1 MTTEPG
7 SPLVSVIIPV
17 YDMAGFLPAAIESV
31 LGQTLAAELVEVV
44 VVDDGSRDDSAAV
57 AARYAPRVRCVR
69 QSNRGLPGA
78 RNTGVRE
85 SHAPL
90 LQFLD
95 ADDRIMPEKLE
106 ESVAVLGS
114 DASAG
119 LVYSGCTLVDEAG
132 APLPQHGWAHAEGDV
147 LPQLLLG
154 NLIHTHAAVVRRTLL
169 ERAGGFD
176 ETLTSVEDWDL
187 WLRLGLDGARWRCVD
202 RPLAEYRV
210 RDGGM
215 HGNPSRMLANRLRVL
230 EKVFA
235 DPRLPAALR
244 GLRARAFRNAWVVAA
259 CDHYRGG
266 RPDES
271 GAALLQALRLVPDS
285 LADPAV
291 LRQMCRLLLPIGY
304 QRDRVMAARWRP
316 LGHALRRMVG
326 DAFAQPGLEPS
337 LARGAWRARLAA
349 WRVSIRLARRSL
361 TARRRLA
368 QTRS

>member
-1 MTTEPG
+1 VTDA
-7 SPLVSVIIPV
+7 LVSVIIPV

-31 LGQTLAAELVEVV
+31 LAQTLPAHLVEVV
-44 VVDDGSRDDSAAV
+44 VVDDGSHDDSADV

-69 QSNRGLPGA
+69 QANRGLPGA
-78 RNTGVRE
+78 RNTGIRA
-85 SHAPL
+85 SHAPF

-106 ESVAVLGS
+106 ASVAVLGR
-114 DASAG
+114 DEQAG

-132 APLPQHGWAHAEGDV
+132 SPLPQHGWSRVEGDV

-154 NLIHTHAAVVRRTLL
+154 NLIHTHAAVVRRTLV

-202 RPLAEYRV
+202 RALAEYRV
-210 RDGGM
+210 RDTGM
-215 HGNPSRMLANRLRVL
+215 HGNPGRMLENRLRVL

-244 GLRARAFRNAWVVAA
+244 PLDARAFRNAWVVAA
-259 CDHYRGG
+259 CDHYRIG

-271 GAALLQALRLVPDS
+271 AAALLEAMRLVPDT
-285 LADPAV
+285 LADAAM
-291 LRQMCRLLLPIGY
+291 LRQVCRLLLPIGY
-304 QRDRVMAARWRP
+304 QRDGVMAARWRP
-316 LGHALRRMVG
+316 LGSALRRMVG
-326 DAFAQPGLEPS
+326 DAFAQPDIDPA

-349 WRVSIRLARRSL
+349 WRVSVQLARRSL
-361 TARRRLA
+361 TTTRRLA